1 MSGCG
6 SCSMRV
12 GQIEML
18 IKSPLETLKSIQ
30 GNGQQAQDDT
40 TIMITV
46 LRSSTVSIE
55 TIELTRE
62 IRELLDFLDEAVR
75 LLAKNFA
82 LTDASD
88 GVEFL
93 RRIRRELREE
103 QGGQQ
108 QHLWDKDHPLVG
120 TVVESWAVQEPTTG
134 QAVIFYAVLVKNGR
148 LALAMQGD
156 LEKDVKH

>member
-1 MSGCG
+1 
-6 SCSMRV
+6 
-12 GQIEML
+12 
-18 IKSPLETLKSIQ
+18 
-30 GNGQQAQDDT
+30 
-40 TIMITV
+40 MITV
-46 LRSSTVSIE
+46 LRSSTTDIA
-55 TIELTRE
+55 TIEPTRE
-62 IRELLDFLDEAVR
+62 IRELIDFIDAAVQ

-93 RRIRRELREE
+93 RRMRRELRER
-103 QGGQQ
+103 QGGQ
-108 QHLWDKDHPLVG
+108 HHWDKDHPLVG
-120 TVVESWAVQEPTTG
+120 KVVEAWAVQEPTTG

>member
-1 MSGCG
+1 M
-6 SCSMRV
+6 V
-12 GQIEML
+12 
-18 IKSPLETLKSIQ
+18 
-30 GNGQQAQDDT
+30 
-40 TIMITV
+40 TV
-46 LRSSTVSIE
+46 LRSSTASIATTDE
-55 TIELTRE
+55 PTRE
-62 IRELLDFLDEAVR
+62 IRDLLDFLDAAVQ

-93 RRIRRELREE
+93 RRMRRELREE
-103 QGGQQ
+103 QGGQ
-108 QHLWDKDHPLVG
+108 HHWDKDHPLVG
-120 TVVESWAVQEPTTG
+120 TIVEAWAVQEPTTG